1 MADVKI
7 SDLTDG
13 TTPQATDYF
22 PVARSGGF
30 TRKLSAQSLGLP
42 DGWVAAGETWTYA
55 SASTFTVAGVD
66 VTAKYSKGTRIKL
79 TQTTAKYFVVSA
91 SSFSTNTTVTITAGT
106 DYTLANAA
114 ITSPLYSYAV
124 NPQGYPGWFSYT
136 PTYTGFSADPS
147 GGEVK
152 FNVAGSVCYLKHTP
166 DDGTSN
172 ATGFT
177 LTLPISAVSTS
188 GNSPSQPVRALNNS
202 AWGANPGLAN
212 LASGSTL
219 SLYRDYSAAAWTN
232 TGGKNATFYFWYQ
245 I

>member
-55 SASTFTVAGVD
+55 SATTFTVAGVD

-79 TQTTAKYFVVSA
+79 TQTTAKYFVVAA

-114 ITSPLYSYAV
+114 ITSPLYSYAT
-124 NPQGYPGWFSYT
+124 NPQGYPGWFTYT
-136 PTYTGFSADPS
+136 PTYTGFSADP
-147 GGEVK
+147 
-152 FNVAGSVCYLKHTP
+152 TP
-166 DDGTSN
+166 DAKFCVVGLMCTVLHQGSAGTSN

-177 LTLPISAVSTS
+177 LTLPIASAVA
-188 GNSPSQPVRALNNS
+188 GQYQWALARDNGTV
-202 AWGANPGLAN
+202 AAAPGMIEFA
-212 LASGSTL
+212 ASSTL
-219 SLYRDYSAAAWTN
+219 TLYLTGAATAWTN
-232 TGGKNATFYFWYQ
+232 SGSKMAHFTATYR